1 MADKLLWNDRKRHL
15 GLPVSFTKYSV
26 TTSRIFRETGILNL
40 QEEEVLLYR
49 VRDISLTRNLVQ
61 RIFGVGTIHIYSSDK
76 TSNHLDICNVRN
88 PKKVKE
94 LIFEKVEEA
103 KSNRRMRTTELL
115 GSDDLSE
122 DCEDR

>member
-15 GLPVSFTKYSV
+15 DLPVSFTKYSV

-76 TSNHLDICNVRN
+76 TSNHLDICNVKN

-115 GSDDLSE
+115 GSDDISD
-122 DCEDR
+122 DCEG

>member
-1 MADKLLWNDRKRHL
+1 MADKILWNDRKRHL